1 MPSIRKRPAA
11 LADLETIWFASA
23 DSYGIAHAER
33 ITARFE
39 ATFRLLAEF
48 KELGRARPDLG
59 EGVRSFPVRGSPFLI
74 FYVPPPA
81 VPPPRRSGDRQS
93 PARSAEAGRSG
104 LTTPVMTAQV
114 KPGP

>member
-39 ATFRLLAEF
+39 ATFRLLVEF

-74 FYVPPPA
+74 FYV
-81 VPPPRRSGDRQS
+81 PPRRSGDRQS